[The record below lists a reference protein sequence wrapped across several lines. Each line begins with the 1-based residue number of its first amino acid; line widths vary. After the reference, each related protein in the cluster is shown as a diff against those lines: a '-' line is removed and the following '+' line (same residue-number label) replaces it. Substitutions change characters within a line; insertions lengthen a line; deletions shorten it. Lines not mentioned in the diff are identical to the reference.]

1 MDIIKNTELVEVT
14 YENDNK
20 KVVLTFLDREAGE
33 IREVNFNRQS
43 YKDNKY
49 VDDPEKA
56 AKVDEWCKEYFNTKF
71 DKLTDCIGVKKD
83 LYAYPKFTSLFEVEM
98 INKFTD
104 KEKGKIYQT
113 VIKEV
118 VVDDLFIKV
127 RYEADNLLRETK
139 YTCCKFLESMKKYY
153 PDPVR
158 KEKEYEKFKEKFGV
172 EVQNA
177 DELIGEKIIVEVK
190 SAFNK
195 FYFGEI
201 KDLPK

>member
-1 MDIIKNTELVEVT
+1 MEIIKNAELVEVT

-43 YKDNKY
+43 YKDGKY
-49 VDDPEKA
+49 VDDPNKA
-56 AKVDEWCKEYFNTKF
+56 AKVDEWCSEYFGTKF
-71 DKLTDCIGVKKD
+71 GKLTDCIGVKKD
-83 LYAYPKFTSLFEVEM
+83 LYAYPKFTSLFEVDM
-98 INKFTD
+98 VDKFTE

-113 VIKEV
+113 EIKEV
-118 VVDDLFIKV
+118 LVDDLFIKI

-139 YTCCKFLESMKKYY
+139 YTCCKFIESMKQYF

-172 EVQNA
+172 SVENA
-177 DELIGEKIIVEVK
+177 DELVGAMIIVEVK

-195 FYFGEI
+195 YFFGEI
-201 KDLPK
+201 KDMPK